1 MMIPIHNIS
10 YSRINGPGNRIVIWV
25 QGCPLRCV
33 GCFNPKTHSFVTKTE
48 MRVIDLVKQINSN
61 NAIEGITISGGEPL
75 LYPQAL
81 IELLNNIDKN
91 ITKILY
97 SGYTVEEIIADELKS
112 RVLKFV
118 DLAIVGRY
126 DKKLTHPYLGK
137 KFLNITG
144 KIDLNSFLPK
154 FQVEYFIN
162 NDKVTKSGI
171 FKE

>member
-1 MMIPIHNIS
+1 M
-10 YSRINGPGNRIVIWV
+10 
-25 QGCPLRCV
+25 C
-33 GCFNPKTHSFVTKTE
+33 
-48 MRVIDLVKQINSN
+48 VIDLVKQINSN

-91 ITKILY
+91 LTRILY
-97 SGYTVEEIIADELKS
+97 SGYTIEEIIADELKS
-112 RVLKFV
+112 KVLKFV

-126 DKKLTHPYLGK
+126 NKNLKHPYLGK
-137 KFLNITG
+137 RFLNITG

-154 FQVEYFIN
+154 IQVEYFID
-162 NDKVTKSGI
+162 NDKVTKTGI